1 MLSII
6 VGVKVRNLSLLAVAL
21 FLCGLLL
28 FFGLQNEP
36 NSQSVNKVP
45 AKPEHAST
53 SDDAHL
59 VQTAPTQSKTQAALL
74 SSVQANTAKS
84 STLSTDHPLSNEPSQ
99 IEKLVAGARLIDEA
113 ILEMPSQRRLVQLYD
128 VGDRLKYPLIAL
140 ESYSEGGQAV
150 QHVSVA
156 DHSLVKIDPQESTEA
171 FEARIASI
179 GWTIRK
185 EMNTPGHYLVA
196 KAVNSIASIESWAAM
211 AVELEQATLVNE
223 KDYIVFHQATTP
235 TDNYWLSL
243 WGLHNTGQSGGLSDA
258 DIDAPE
264 AWDIFTGSQNVVVG
278 VIDTGVDYNHPDLIN
293 NRWIN
298 PGEIA
303 NDGID
308 NDNNGFVDD
317 VYGWDF
323 ANDDNNPM
331 DDDGHGTHCAGTIGA
346 QGNNNQGVIGVNW
359 AVKLAAIKFLGPYG
373 GTTSDAID
381 SIHYA
386 VTNQMT
392 LTSNSWGGGS
402 YSSLLKQAIESA
414 RDADQ
419 LFIAAAGNGNYD
431 NDQTPFYPAS
441 YDVDNVI
448 AVAATDRHDQLSYFS
463 QWGLN
468 SVDIA
473 APGSSIFST
482 TPNNKYATYSGTSMA
497 TPHVAGACAL
507 YLGALPSSDYQKVK
521 TMLLDSVD
529 PIPPLQ
535 DKVLSGGRLNI
546 YTLLQSSLGPH
557 IVVESLS
564 LSGNHAD
571 PTLFSPG
578 ELVEIQPQFVNSG
591 NQIATQVSAQ
601 LSTTD
606 PAVSI
611 SHAQLSLGDLAP
623 GVTAN
628 EKSFF
633 LSLAPGSQ
641 TPKTVSFILDIES
654 AEDVSWTHS
663 FDILFESETSIS
675 GHVFSADNGSGVAGA
690 KIIYSGPTSGSVTT
704 DASGAYAFTT
714 IDGTYD
720 FYVQHP
726 NYTKSASKSLTTP
739 PSHSGQ
745 DFHIG
750 QAIMKVR
757 QTPLYFLLKERKSA
771 TRRFKIT
778 NRGNMPLN
786 YEVVSWNPE
795 WVANGLWHP
804 SNHRVHSGSSS
815 WYYGQS
821 DSRNYDTGERNKGS
835 LTSSPIWIP
844 ADGGHFAYHEFLE
857 TENNPNYDIARLE
870 IKTSDTNTWHLLRKS
885 SDVAQFSQANISLD
899 DYSNQWVQLRFNFD
913 TVDYVHNNYEGWY
926 VDDFL
931 LDQLPSNTVQIQNT
945 DGTLNS
951 GAYTYVE
958 LTIDSKDLAIG
969 HYTQN
974 IVVTSNDPKRPQQ
987 VIPISI
993 YVVPNPQLKAS
1004 HKVLKSLLYPG
1015 EIYSKLIQL
1024 KNNRSEPI
1032 NWTITSLQSDIFEV
1046 KSVASG
1052 QLEQG
1057 EQTKIEIALKATNLD
1072 ERFHT
1077 ETLYIHTHSATGSGH
1092 IAIPILVRIHQNQN
1106 FINFLSSNSEIAS
1119 MHRASPMLPA
1129 SSMGYNA
1136 DPDQDGHVNLVE
1148 YALGGD
1154 PKVANTTPL
1163 TAVMNFTPIS
1173 MAIMGMDST
1182 FPQSQEQVAFSFSRR
1197 TDDPSLVYT
1206 VYESEDLSTWQ
1217 ELDLANAIIQNAN
1230 DPNYERVHCPL
1241 DDSKRNSFYKVEVS
1255 IE

>member
-1 MLSII
+1 
-6 VGVKVRNLSLLAVAL
+6 VWVKVRNLSLLAVAL
-21 FLCGLLL
+21 ILFGLLL

-53 SDDAHL
+53 SEDAHL
-59 VQTAPTQSKTQAALL
+59 VLTAPTQSKTQAALL

-150 QHVSVA
+150 QQVSVA

-179 GWTIRK
+179 GWSIRK
-185 EMNTPGHYLVA
+185 EMKTPGHYLVA
-196 KAVNSIASIESWAAM
+196 KAVNSIASVESWAAM

-235 TDNYWLSL
+235 ADNDWSSL
-243 WGLHNTGQSGGLSDA
+243 WGLHNTGQSGGVTDA

-308 NDNNGFVDD
+308 NDYNGFVDD

-331 DDDGHGTHCAGTIGA
+331 DDHGHGTHCAGTIGA
-346 QGNNNQGVIGVNW
+346 QGNNNQGVVGVNW
-359 AVKLAAIKFLGPYG
+359 TVKLAGIKFLGPYG

-386 VTNQMT
+386 VTTQMT
-392 LTSNSWGGGS
+392 LTSNSWGGGG

-414 RDADQ
+414 RDANQ
-419 LFIAAAGNGNYD
+419 LFIAAAGNSAYD
-431 NDQTPFYPAS
+431 NDQTPSYPAS

-448 AVAATDRHDQLSYFS
+448 AVAASDRHDQLSSFS

-473 APGSSIFST
+473 APGSSILST
-482 TPNNKYATYSGTSMA
+482 TPDNTYSTYSGTSMA

-507 YLGALPSSDYQKVK
+507 YLGMYPNSDYQSVK
-521 TMLLDSVD
+521 TLLLNSAD
-529 PIPPLQ
+529 PIPALQ
-535 DKVLSGGRLNI
+535 GKVLSEGRLNI
-546 YTLLQSSLGPH
+546 HTLLQASTGPQ
-557 IVVESLS
+557 IVVKNLA
-564 LSGNHAD
+564 LTGNHAD
-571 PTLFSPG
+571 PTRFSPG

-628 EKSFF
+628 AESFY
-633 LSLAPGSQ
+633 LSLAPGSP

-654 AEDVSWTHS
+654 AEDLSWTHS
-663 FDILFESETSIS
+663 FDILFESENSIS
-675 GHVFSADNGSGVAGA
+675 GHVLSADDGAGIAGA
-690 KIIYSGPTSGSVTT
+690 EIVYSGPTSGSVMT

-726 NYTKSASKSLTTP
+726 DYANSASKSLTTP
-739 PSHSGQ
+739 PNHSGQ
-745 DFHIG
+745 NFYLG
-750 QAIMKVR
+750 QAKMRVR
-757 QTPLYFLLKERKSA
+757 RAPITFALTQGEST
-771 TRRFKIT
+771 TRRFKIKNT
-778 NRGNMPLN
+778 GNAPLH
-786 YEVVSWNPE
+786 YEVIAWNPE
-795 WVANGLWHP
+795 WVADGLWHL
-804 SNHRVHSGSSS
+804 SKHRAHSGSSS
-815 WYYGQS
+815 WYYGQA
-821 DSRNYDTGERNKGS
+821 DSRNYDTGARNQGS

-844 ADGGHFAYHEFLE
+844 EDGGRFAYHEFLI
-857 TENNPNYDIARLE
+857 TENYPQYDRARLE
-870 IKTSDTNTWHLLRKS
+870 IKTKGTNNWQLLRES
-885 SDVAQFSQANISLD
+885 LDVAKFNQADIVLD
-899 DYSNQWVQLRFNFD
+899 AYAGQWVQLRFNFD
-913 TVDYVHNNYEGWY
+913 TVDAYFNNYEGWY
-926 VDDFL
+926 VDNFR
-931 LDQLPSNTVQIQNT
+931 LDQLPASSIQIQTT
-945 DGTLNS
+945 DAPLTS

-958 LTIDSKDLAIG
+958 LTIDSKDLANG

-974 IVVTSNDPKRPQQ
+974 IIVTSNDPMRPQQ

-993 YVVPNPQLKAS
+993 DVSPNPQLKAS
-1004 HKVLKSLLYPG
+1004 PKRLKALLYPD
-1015 EIYSKLIQL
+1015 ELYSKLIRL
-1024 KNNRSEPI
+1024 KNNSHEPI
-1032 NWTITSLQSDIFEV
+1032 DWEVLPSQSNIFEV

-1052 QLEQG
+1052 QLDQG
-1057 EQTKIEIALKATNLD
+1057 EQTQIEIALKATNLD

-1077 ETLYIHTHSATGSGH
+1077 ETLYILTHSATGSGQ
-1092 IAIPILVRIHQNQN
+1092 IAIPILVKIHKNQN
-1106 FINFLSSNSEIAS
+1106 FINFLSSNAEIAGMLS
-1119 MHRASPMLPA
+1119 ASPMLPA
-1129 SSMGYNA
+1129 ASTGYNA
-1136 DPDQDGHVNLVE
+1136 DSDQDGHVNLVE

-1154 PKVANTTPL
+1154 PNSANTAPL
-1163 TAVMNFTPIS
+1163 TAVMNFTPSS

-1182 FPQSQEQVAFSFSRR
+1182 HLESQKQLAFSFLRR
-1197 TDDPSLVYT
+1197 TDDSSLVYT
-1206 VYESEDLSTWQ
+1206 VYESEDLNSWQ
-1217 ELDLANAIIQNAN
+1217 ELDLEIAHIQETN
-1230 DPNYERVHCPL
+1230 DPSYERVHCPL
-1241 DDSKRNSFYKVEVS
+1241 DNSQHKAFYKVDIS
-1255 IE
+1255 IEEPL